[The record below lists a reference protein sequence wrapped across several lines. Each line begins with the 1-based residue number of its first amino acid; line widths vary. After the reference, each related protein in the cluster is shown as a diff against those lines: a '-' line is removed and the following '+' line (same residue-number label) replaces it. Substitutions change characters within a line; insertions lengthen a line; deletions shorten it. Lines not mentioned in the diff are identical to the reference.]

1 MRDDLRNR
9 SDKRTAAPRA
19 AAGFTL
25 VELLVVIAIIGTLVG
40 LLLPAVQAAR
50 EAARRSS
57 CGNNLKQLGLACH
70 TFLEQRRTFPPGAVG
85 AMYDYSWIVMIL
97 PGIEEQTVYN
107 STRLPQ
113 WSTYLAGGS
122 GWGELG
128 RHDRGTGSSST
139 GSTTQMRNMRTPTLV
154 CPSSPMPQTVTRTG
168 TSLCSSYAAV
178 AGASDTVIPGWSGT
192 NRCPETTNSGGYN
205 NCSNGVLHPP
215 IGAAIPN
222 VGGGYNAGKLEGC
235 DPKRITDGLSK
246 TLMIGEQSAWGFDG
260 TNQNECRAG
269 SFVGWP
275 SGGYSYAQ
283 SSFVNTARI
292 QSDRHVGST
301 TCANPFTSG
310 MPAGVI
316 VTSFDPATPF
326 RSAHAIGAQFVYA
339 DGAVRWVDG
348 SIDNTLYRLLAIRD
362 SGQVK
367 VVAE

>member
-1 MRDDLRNR
+1 MWAYLINR
-9 SDKRTAAPRA
+9 SHKRTAAPRA

-57 CGNNLKQLGLACH
+57 CSNNLKQLGLACH
-70 TFLEQRRTFPPGAVG
+70 TFLEQKRTFPPGAVG
-85 AMYDYSWIVMIL
+85 FNHDYSWIVMIL
-97 PGIEEQTVYN
+97 PGIEEQRVYD
-107 STRLPQ
+107 STILNGG
-113 WSTYLAGGS
+113 WETY
-122 GWGELG
+122 
-128 RHDRGTGSSST
+128 RTGSAQNTYGKPAAGTAMS
-139 GSTTQMRNMRTPTLV
+139 NMRTSMLA
-154 CPSSPMPQTVTRTG
+154 CPSSPMSQTVSRSSVTRQ
-168 TSLCSSYAAV
+168 CSSYAAV
-178 AGASDTVIPGWSGT
+178 AGASDTAFRTVSSGNPDRCKESPSSYDNCANGVMHPPGPITSLNGKW
-192 NRCPETTNSGGYN
+192 GYN
-205 NCSNGVLHPP
+205 D
-215 IGAAIPN
+215 
-222 VGGGYNAGKLEGC
+222 GKLTGC
-235 DPKRITDGLSK
+235 SPAKITDGLSK

-269 SFVGWP
+269 SFLGWP
-275 SGGYSYAQ
+275 TGGYSYAQ
-283 SSFVNTARI
+283 SNFVNTARI

-362 SGQVK
+362 SGQTK
-367 VVAE
+367 VVDQ